1 MTFKPMIAAMAVLL
15 SAPAFAVVAEPVT
28 GRWITEGGSA
38 IVAIR
43 PCGQQLCGTVERV
56 LKAPANAPTTD
67 VNNPDPALR
76 KRPLVGVPILS
87 GFTDA
92 GKDWRGT
99 IYDPKSG
106 KSYRSILKSDGNALS
121 VKGCIAVF
129 CQSQRWTRAS

>member
-1 MTFKPMIAAMAVLL
+1 MTFKPLIAAAAISL
-15 SAPAFAVVAEPVT
+15 SFPASAAEPVT

-38 IVAIR
+38 IVAIK
-43 PCGQQLCGTVERV
+43 PCGNQLCGTVERV
-56 LKAPANAPTTD
+56 LKAPADAPKTD

-92 GKDWRGT
+92 GNEWRGT

-106 KSYRSILKSDGNALS
+106 KSYRSILKVNGGSLS

-129 CQSQRWTRAS
+129 CQTQRWTRAS

>member
-1 MTFKPMIAAMAVLL
+1 MTFKPLIAAAAISL
-15 SAPAFAVVAEPVT
+15 SVPASAAEPVT

-38 IVAIR
+38 IVAIK
-43 PCGQQLCGTVERV
+43 PCGNQLCGTVERV
-56 LKAPANAPTTD
+56 LKAPAEAPKTD

-106 KSYRSILKSDGNALS
+106 KSYRSILKANGGSLS

-129 CQSQRWTRAS
+129 CQTQRWTRAS